1 MEHNEAL
8 DTPWWIRSQAG
19 QSVPPASW
27 GKVDVCIQAESA
39 LKPTK
44 DAPAEWVTLLVHPS
58 GLLRQK
64 RHHQTTVTQ
73 RQFSRKWKSLKVW
86 SEQTTAAR
94 RRRVWHERKE
104 HQSDGEDGGFFEG
117 AKSTAHQPNRINAN
131 AHTVGKKMKNEGTF
145 APADDSTPSRRFP
158 GDMTAR
164 GWLFSRWKAVSF
176 DFPQYVKP
184 QSIHLKTSLLSRE
197 TIHHL
202 SIFMKM
208 WCRHFWWI

>member
-1 MEHNEAL
+1 MRL
-8 DTPWWIRSQAG
+8 WTPPDGVGARLGRAC
-19 QSVPPASW
+19 PPASW
-27 GKVDVCIQAESA
+27 GKVDIYIQAESA

-44 DAPAEWVTLLVHPS
+44 GAPAEWITLPVHPS
-58 GLLRQK
+58 GLPRQK
-64 RHHQTTVTQ
+64 RRHQTTVTHSK
-73 RQFSRKWKSLKVW
+73 FSRKWRSLKVC
-86 SEQTTAAR
+86 SEQTTTAR

-104 HQSDGEDGGFFEG
+104 HQSDREDGGVFEG

-164 GWLFSRWKAVSF
+164 GWLFTRWKAVTF

-184 QSIHLKTSLLSRE
+184 QSIHLKTSLLSRD

-202 SIFMKM
+202 STFMKM